1 MTKKSTKDFFKRYAL
16 SQEFKTKTVPNNS
29 FREDGVQDRFVDL
42 LLHNE
47 NNFLTDFLH
56 NHLDKLN
63 DSQWLEVYKD
73 YNKLLENKPDG
84 VVIVVQRP
92 LVTKIVKE
100 ALKRNINVLS
110 EKPPVYSVKDYNECL
125 KILYKILLEN
135 FAIVINLKLI
145 KNK

>member
-1 MTKKSTKDFFKRYAL
+1 MTKKSTKDFFKRYSL
-16 SQEFKTKTVPNNS
+16 SQEFKTKTVPNYS

-73 YNKLLENKPDG
+73 YNRSFN
-84 VVIVVQRP
+84 
-92 LVTKIVKE
+92 
-100 ALKRNINVLS
+100 
-110 EKPPVYSVKDYNECL
+110 Y
-125 KILYKILLEN
+125 
-135 FAIVINLKLI
+135 
-145 KNK
+145 

>member
-29 FREDGVQDRFVDL
+29 YREDGVQDRFVDL

-63 DSQWLEVYKD
+63 VNQWLEVYKD
-73 YNKLLENKPDG
+73 YNRSFNH
-84 VVIVVQRP
+84 
-92 LVTKIVKE
+92 
-100 ALKRNINVLS
+100 
-110 EKPPVYSVKDYNECL
+110 
-125 KILYKILLEN
+125 
-135 FAIVINLKLI
+135 
-145 KNK
+145 

>member
-1 MTKKSTKDFFKRYAL
+1 MTKKSTKDFFKRYSL
-16 SQEFKTKTVPNNS
+16 SKEFKTKTVPNNS

-73 YNKLLENKPDG
+73 YNRSFN
-84 VVIVVQRP
+84 
-92 LVTKIVKE
+92 
-100 ALKRNINVLS
+100 
-110 EKPPVYSVKDYNECL
+110 Y
-125 KILYKILLEN
+125 
-135 FAIVINLKLI
+135 
-145 KNK
+145 

>member
-1 MTKKSTKDFFKRYAL
+1 MTKN
-16 SQEFKTKTVPNNS
+16 VPNNS

-73 YNKLLENKPDG
+73 YNRSFNH
-84 VVIVVQRP
+84 
-92 LVTKIVKE
+92 
-100 ALKRNINVLS
+100 
-110 EKPPVYSVKDYNECL
+110 
-125 KILYKILLEN
+125 
-135 FAIVINLKLI
+135 
-145 KNK
+145 

>member
-1 MTKKSTKDFFKRYAL
+1 MTI
-16 SQEFKTKTVPNNS
+16 PNNS

-73 YNKLLENKPDG
+73 YNRSFNH
-84 VVIVVQRP
+84 
-92 LVTKIVKE
+92 
-100 ALKRNINVLS
+100 
-110 EKPPVYSVKDYNECL
+110 
-125 KILYKILLEN
+125 
-135 FAIVINLKLI
+135 
-145 KNK
+145 

>member
-29 FREDGVQDRFVDL
+29 FRTGGMQNRFVDL

-63 DSQWLEVYKD
+63 DNQWLEVYKD
-73 YNKLLENKPDG
+73 YNRSFNH
-84 VVIVVQRP
+84 
-92 LVTKIVKE
+92 
-100 ALKRNINVLS
+100 
-110 EKPPVYSVKDYNECL
+110 
-125 KILYKILLEN
+125 
-135 FAIVINLKLI
+135 
-145 KNK
+145 

>member
-1 MTKKSTKDFFKRYAL
+1 M
-16 SQEFKTKTVPNNS
+16 TKTVPNNS

-73 YNKLLENKPDG
+73 YNRSFN
-84 VVIVVQRP
+84 
-92 LVTKIVKE
+92 
-100 ALKRNINVLS
+100 
-110 EKPPVYSVKDYNECL
+110 Y
-125 KILYKILLEN
+125 
-135 FAIVINLKLI
+135 
-145 KNK
+145 